1 MGYGEIR
8 MKIRI
13 KIKIGYGLQAGTI
26 PYLLTAI
33 CYLLPCLAAA
43 APFSS
48 WIDVKAECGASFS
61 LS

>member
-1 MGYGEIR
+1 

-13 KIKIGYGLQAGTI
+13 KIKMKRGYGLQAGTM
-26 PYLLTAI
+26 PNLLTAI
-33 CYLLPCLAAA
+33 FCLLPALAGA
-43 APFSS
+43 APFAS